1 MIEKVENKINLWKRK
16 VNPKFFGVFLFMLF
30 AAMTMFGMEMLNL
43 FKRQKQEVQDEYNK
57 AMYQI
62 VSYVNNVEVEL
73 EKLQLTTTSQ
83 LKISTLADIWRQSNL
98 AKTNLEAL
106 PVSQDSMQNASK
118 YLTQLSDF
126 SYHLMRQLILGKEME
141 QKEYD
146 NIKGLTGK
154 AIEFS
159 KVLSEIYYDL
169 NNGKIK
175 WDELSKIGNEKL
187 QQVEISAETAN
198 IDKINKTF
206 QAYEGLIYDGA
217 FSDHILAMEPKFL
230 GKDIVEESTA
240 REKIYS
246 ILAEKQIDK
255 IIYRG
260 ETSGKIDLYE
270 YEVKLKEKEEVRV
283 IYLTKKDAR
292 LYLMI
297 GDRKVN
303 EDSISMEEAKK
314 KGIEFLKKLGIE
326 NMTDTYYLKSENIAT
341 INYAA
346 QQDGVTLYPDL
357 IKVKIALDT
366 GEILSMEAQGYIFNH
381 MQREELIPQISIE
394 EARGKINSN
403 IQILS
408 EKLAVIPTDSKE
420 EILTYEFKGKIEER
434 EFIVYV
440 NAQTGNEE
448 KILLILDTPGG
459 ILTM

>member
-16 VNPKFFGVFLFMLF
+16 VSPKFFGVFLFMLF
-30 AAMTMFGMEMLNL
+30 TAMTMFGMEMLNL

-57 AMYQI
+57 SMYQI

-146 NIKGLTGK
+146 NIKNLTKK

-187 QQVEISAETAN
+187 QQVDISQEVAN

-206 QAYEGLIYDGA
+206 QTYEGLIYDGA
-217 FSDHILAMEPKFL
+217 FSDHILAIEPKFL
-230 GKDIVEESTA
+230 GKDIVDESTA
-240 REKIYS
+240 RNKIYS
-246 ILAEKQIDK
+246 IFDEKQIDK
-255 IIYRG
+255 ITYLG

-270 YEVKLKEKEEVRV
+270 YEVKLKEKEEIQVV
-283 IYLTKKDAR
+283 YITKNDAR
-292 LYLMI
+292 LYLML

-303 EDSISMEEAKK
+303 EDVISMEEAKE

-326 NMTDTYYLKSENIAT
+326 NMADTYYLKSENIAT

-346 QQDGVTLYPDL
+346 LQDGVILYPDL

-381 MQREELIPQISIE
+381 ITREEVTPQISIE
-394 EARGKINSN
+394 EARKINPD

-408 EKLAVIPTDSKE
+408 ERLAIIPTESKL

-434 EFIVYV
+434 EFIVYI
-440 NAQTGNEE
+440 NAQTGIEE

>member
-1 MIEKVENKINLWKRK
+1 
-16 VNPKFFGVFLFMLF
+16 MLF

-314 KGIEFLKKLGIE
+314 KE
-326 NMTDTYYLKSENIAT
+326 
-341 INYAA
+341 
-346 QQDGVTLYPDL
+346 
-357 IKVKIALDT
+357 
-366 GEILSMEAQGYIFNH
+366 
-381 MQREELIPQISIE
+381 
-394 EARGKINSN
+394 
-403 IQILS
+403 
-408 EKLAVIPTDSKE
+408 
-420 EILTYEFKGKIEER
+420 
-434 EFIVYV
+434 
-440 NAQTGNEE
+440 
-448 KILLILDTPGG
+448 
-459 ILTM
+459 